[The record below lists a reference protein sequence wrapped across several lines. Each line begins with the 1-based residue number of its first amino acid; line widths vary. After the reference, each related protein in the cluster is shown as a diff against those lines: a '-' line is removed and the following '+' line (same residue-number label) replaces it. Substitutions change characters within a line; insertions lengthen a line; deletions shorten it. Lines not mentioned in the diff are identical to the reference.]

1 MKVSYRKELAKVAII
16 LLILAICSTCNA
28 QAISQK
34 VELQNSTYRVIYD
47 IASHVPTDVY
57 WTLRASDFAISRKR
71 AAKYFKADKR
81 VPKPRV
87 LNSHYINCGYM
98 RGHMCPAADRTATK
112 AIMKETFLMTN
123 VAPMTSRLN
132 CGIWS
137 DIESWSRAQA
147 IKYDSVKIH
156 AAALFLCGDSIYI
169 ARGLVRVP
177 NFFSKEVRVAK
188 TDSLIGYWLISQ
200 NGDIITR
207 VDPGTYYNLTR

>member
-1 MKVSYRKELAKVAII
+1 MKEGYRKGACKVAII
-16 LLILAICSTCNA
+16 LLIIAICSTCNA

-34 VELQNSTYRVIYD
+34 VELQNSTYRVTYD

-71 AAKYFKADKR
+71 VAKYFNADKR

-87 LNSHYINCGYM
+87 LDSHYINCGYM
-98 RGHMCPAADRTATK
+98 RGHMCPAADRTTTK
-112 AIMKETFLMTN
+112 AMMKETFLMTN

-137 DIESWSRAQA
+137 NIESWCRTQA
-147 IKYDSVKIH
+147 VKYDSVRIH

-177 NFFSKEVRVAK
+177 NFFSKEVRVAR
-188 TDSLIGYWLISQ
+188 TDSLLGFWLITQ
-200 NGDIITR
+200 NGDIMTQLN
-207 VDPGTYYNLTR
+207 PGM

>member
-1 MKVSYRKELAKVAII
+1 MVII
-16 LLILAICSTCNA
+16 LLALAICSTCNA

-34 VELQNSTYRVIYD
+34 VELQNSTYRVTYD

-71 AAKYFKADKR
+71 VAKYFKADKR

-87 LNSHYINCGYM
+87 LDSHYINCGYM
-98 RGHMCPAADRTATK
+98 RGHMCPAADRTTTK
-112 AIMKETFLMTN
+112 AMMKETFLMTN

-137 DIESWSRAQA
+137 DIEGWCRTQA
-147 IKYDSVKIH
+147 VKYDSVRIH

-177 NFFSKEVRVAK
+177 NFFSKEVRVAR
-188 TDSLIGYWLISQ
+188 TDSLLGFWLISQ
-200 NGDIITR
+200 NGDIIIR
-207 VDPGTYYNLTR
+207 EASRTYYELE

>member
-1 MKVSYRKELAKVAII
+1 MKEGYRKGACKVAII

-34 VELQNSTYRVIYD
+34 VELQNSTYRVTYD

-71 AAKYFKADKR
+71 VAKYFNADKR

-87 LNSHYINCGYM
+87 LDSHYINSGYM
-98 RGHMCPAADRTATK
+98 RGHMCPAADRTTTK
-112 AIMKETFLMTN
+112 AMMKETFLMTN

-137 DIESWSRAQA
+137 NIESWCRTQA
-147 IKYDSVKIH
+147 VKYDSVRIH

-177 NFFSKEVRVAK
+177 NFFSKEVRVAR
-188 TDSLIGYWLISQ
+188 TDSLLGFWLITQ
-200 NGDIITR
+200 NGDIMTQLN
-207 VDPGTYYNLTR
+207 PGM

>member
-1 MKVSYRKELAKVAII
+1 MKVGYRKEACKLVII

-34 VELQNSTYRVIYD
+34 VELQNSTYRVSYD

-71 AAKYFKADKR
+71 VSKYFKADKR

-87 LNSHYINCGYM
+87 LDSHYINCGYM
-98 RGHMCPAADRTATK
+98 RGHMCPAADRTTTK
-112 AIMKETFLMTN
+112 AMMKETFLMTN

-137 DIESWSRAQA
+137 DIENWCRAQA
-147 IKYDSVKIH
+147 VKYDSVRIH

-177 NFFSKEVRVAK
+177 NFFSKEVRVAR
-188 TDSLIGYWLISQ
+188 TDSLLGFWLISQ

-207 VDPGTYYNLTR
+207 VDPGAYYVLQ